1 MLSWPARLIDQLLLR
16 LTVRRAELRRRT
28 LWPDAEDLRRL
39 RAGEPPDLSL
49 DDPGPPATVSFLDG
63 DDGDGIPGGRFEFP
77 SSAPYGLPHD
87 SMVHGEL
94 FPASQPSGAAVVLF
108 PGAFTGLNPGLEERF
123 YARVA
128 RAFAQA
134 GITAAFLTPP
144 LHKDRAALRPGGERE
159 RSGHDLLHGDIFT
172 HIRAMAQAARDVRA
186 TMSWLEAEHG
196 RVGLWGISLGA
207 LVHSLVLLHDPRP
220 AFVVLVQPPVGR
232 SGAFASPLLEVWTQQ
247 LQDSG
252 VTPQDMEA
260 AFAVMDRG
268 RPPQVPADR
277 ILIQAG
283 RHDLVASPEG
293 IVEIRER
300 WGDPRVSWYEHSHT
314 SIFMARRQLIA
325 EALRFAGDK
334 LADERPDDWAQTGPK
349 GAAG

>member
-1 MLSWPARLIDQLLLR
+1 MLSWPARLIDQILLR
-16 LTVRRAELRRRT
+16 LTVRQAQLRRRT
-28 LWPDAEDLRRL
+28 LWPDAETLRRL
-39 RAGEPPDLSL
+39 RAGDPPAVSL
-49 DDPGPPATVSFLDG
+49 EDPGPPGTVSFLD
-63 DDGDGIPGGRFEFP
+63 DGGGVPGGPFEFP
-77 SSAPYGLPHD
+77 SSPPYGLPHD
-87 SMVHGEL
+87 RTVHGEL
-94 FPASQPSGAAVVLF
+94 FPAAEPLRAAVVLV

-128 RAFAQA
+128 RAFARA
-134 GITAAFLTPP
+134 GITAALLTPP
-144 LHKDRAALRPGGERE
+144 LHKDRAALLPGGERE
-159 RSGHDLLHGDIFT
+159 LSGHDLLHGDIFT
-172 HIRAMAQAARDVRA
+172 HIRAVAQAARDVRA

-252 VTPQDMEA
+252 VTPQDLEA

-268 RPPQVPADR
+268 QPPQVPADR

-283 RHDLVASPEG
+283 RHDLVASPEAV
-293 IVEIRER
+293 VELRER
-300 WGDPRVSWYEHSHT
+300 WGGS
-314 SIFMARRQLIA
+314 ARELV
-325 EALRFAGDK
+325 
-334 LADERPDDWAQTGPK
+334 
-349 GAAG
+349 